1 MTLAGQPSVNRFV
14 NPKSTLPNPD
24 LLRSWVRSAQAGD
37 QRGQQHIY
45 EAFASKML
53 LAIRRYIPG
62 EQEALDVLQ
71 DGFIKVFR
79 NIGGFTFKGS
89 FEGWM
94 RRIMVNLAIDSL
106 RANKHLHWVGENEE
120 MLDVFAETAVSED
133 DDGPEWAGLG
143 QADILEAMEELTP
156 MYRAVFNL
164 FAIEGYAHREI
175 SGQLE
180 ISEGTSKSNYA
191 KARRNLRELLRRK
204 LREK

>member
-1 MTLAGQPSVNRFV
+1 
-14 NPKSTLPNPD
+14 
-24 LLRSWVRSAQAGD
+24 
-37 QRGQQHIY
+37 
-45 EAFASKML
+45 ML

-79 NIGGFTFKGS
+79 NIGGYTFKGS

-106 RANKHLHWVGENEE
+106 RAAKHLQWVGENEE
-120 MLDVFAETAVSED
+120 MLDVLSNPVHLDAET
-133 DDGPEWAGLG
+133 GPEWSGVT
-143 QADILEAMEELTP
+143 QADIREAMERLTP

-164 FAIEGYAHREI
+164 YAIEEYSHREI
-175 SGQLE
+175 AAELG

-191 KARRNLRELLRRK
+191 KARRNLRLW
-204 LREK
+204 LREKLKTQ